1 MLHDKLFQSGMPRE
15 TAPVR
20 RVSQIDESNFLIH
33 ETLIAD
39 LCELIAAIDRRV
51 PCLDR
56 QAEPVIAREAAG
68 LRREAVDRLAEL
80 GCS

>member
-1 MLHDKLFQSGMPRE
+1 
-15 TAPVR
+15 VR
-20 RVSQIDESNFLIH
+20 RVSQIDESDFLIPQ
-33 ETLIAD
+33 TLIAD

-56 QAEPVIAREAAG
+56 LSEPAIAHEAAG

-80 GCS
+80 GRP

>member
-1 MLHDKLFQSGMPRE
+1 M
-15 TAPVR
+15 R
-20 RVSQIDESNFLIH
+20 RVSQTDESDFLISQAL
-33 ETLIAD
+33 TAD

-56 QAEPVIAREAAG
+56 LSEPAIARQAAG

-80 GCS
+80 GRP